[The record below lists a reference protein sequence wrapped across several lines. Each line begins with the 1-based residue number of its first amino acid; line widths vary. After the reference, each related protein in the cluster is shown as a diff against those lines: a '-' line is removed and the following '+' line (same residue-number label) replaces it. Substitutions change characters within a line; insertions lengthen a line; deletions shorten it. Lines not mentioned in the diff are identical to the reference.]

1 MRVRVG
7 INGMGRIGRDLMRIA
22 TDRAGSASETAIEVV
37 AVNDLAPSET
47 LAHLLRRDSTYGAWS
62 RTVEVGRG
70 RLDIDGHEI
79 RVLQQPDPED
89 LPWEDLGVD
98 VVVEAT
104 GLFRTR
110 AAARHTCGRAPARWS
125 SPPPARTSTPPSS
138 WASTRTPTTPLHHDV
153 ISNASCTTNCAAPM
167 AQVLDACFGIES
179 GLLTTVHSY
188 TADQNLLDGPHKDLR
203 RARSAA
209 VNIIPTSTG
218 AAKAV
223 GLVLPQL
230 AGRLDGVAV
239 RVPVVDASLVDLTVQ
254 LTEPATAAQ
263 VNAAFHAAAEAQLKG
278 ILRCTEEP
286 VVSHDVIGENASC
299 LLRHRAHPRRRSHGQ
314 GLRLVRQRVG
324 LRPTHR
330 RPRRDGRPAAAG
342 PLRPQE
348 GRRSRRFGSAATA
361 ARPARGRR

>member
-47 LAHLLRRDSTYGAWS
+47 LAHLLRHDSTYGAWS
-62 RTVEVGRG
+62 RTVEVARG

-79 RVLQQPDPED
+79 RVLQQPDPDD

-110 AAARHTCGRAPARWS
+110 AAAAAHLRAGARKVVITAPGTDVDATIVMGINQDS
-125 SPPPARTSTPPSS
+125 YEGLR
-138 WASTRTPTTPLHHDV
+138 HDV

-218 AAKAV
+218 AAKAI

-239 RVPVVDASLVDLTVQ
+239 RVPVVDASLVDLTVR
-254 LTEPATAAQ
+254 LAEPATVGQ
-263 VNAAFHAAAEAQLKG
+263 VNAAFQAAADAQLKG
-278 ILRCTEEP
+278 ILRCTDEP
-286 VVSHDVIGENASC
+286 VVSHDVIGEAASC
-299 LLRHRAHPRRRSHGQ
+299 LLDTGLTRVAGQMVKVFGWYDNEWGYAQRTVDLVEMVARR
-314 GLRLVRQRVG
+314 L
-324 LRPTHR
+324 PTR
-330 RPRRDGRPAAAG
+330 
-342 PLRPQE
+342 
-348 GRRSRRFGSAATA
+348 
-361 ARPARGRR
+361 

>member
-47 LAHLLRRDSTYGAWS
+47 LAHLLRHDSTYGAWS
-62 RTVEVGRG
+62 RTVEVARG

-110 AAARHTCGRAPARWS
+110 AAAAAHLRAGARKVVITAPGTDVDATIVMGINQDTYDALTARRDLQRLLHHELRGTDGPGTGRLLRDRVGAAHHRAQLHRRPEPPRRPAQGPAPRPVGRRQHHPDQHRRREGRRPRAPPAGRTAR
-125 SPPPARTSTPPSS
+125 R
-138 WASTRTPTTPLHHDV
+138 
-153 ISNASCTTNCAAPM
+153 
-167 AQVLDACFGIES
+167 G
-179 GLLTTVHSY
+179 
-188 TADQNLLDGPHKDLR
+188 R
-203 RARSAA
+203 RAR
-209 VNIIPTSTG
+209 TRRRR
-218 AAKAV
+218 
-223 GLVLPQL
+223 L
-230 AGRLDGVAV
+230 AGRPHRPA
-239 RVPVVDASLVDLTVQ
+239 RRA
-254 LTEPATAAQ
+254 ATAAQ
-263 VNAAFHAAAEAQLKG
+263 VNAAFQTAAEAQLKG

-286 VVSHDVIGENASC
+286 VVSHDVIGERVLPA
-299 LLRHRAHPRRRSHGQ
+299 RRRAHPRRRSHGQ

-324 LRPTHR
+324 LRPRTV
-330 RPRRDGRPAAAG
+330 D
-342 PLRPQE
+342 LVE
-348 GRRSRRFGSAATA
+348 MV
-361 ARPARGRR
+361 ARLLPAR

>member
-1 MRVRVG
+1 MIDDASPGNRVQRHWPVG
-7 INGMGRIGRDLMRIA
+7 SCA
-22 TDRAGSASETAIEVV
+22 TCVVRAKEQPASPLV
-37 AVNDLAPSET
+37 AV
-47 LAHLLRRDSTYGAWS
+47 RDGARPLTRCTTCS
-62 RTVEVGRG
+62 G
-70 RLDIDGHEI
+70 RL
-79 RVLQQPDPED
+79 
-89 LPWEDLGVD
+89 
-98 VVVEAT
+98 
-104 GLFRTR
+104 
-110 AAARHTCGRAPARWS
+110 RWS
-125 SPPPARTSTPPSS
+125 SPDR
-138 WASTRTPTTPLHHDV
+138 PLQHDV

-263 VNAAFHAAAEAQLKG
+263 VNAAFHTAAEAQLKG

-299 LLRHRAHPRRRSHGQ
+299 LLDT
-314 GLRLVRQRVG
+314 GLTRVAGRMVKVFGWYDNEWGYAQRTVDLVEMVARL
-324 LRPTHR
+324 L
-330 RPRRDGRPAAAG
+330 
-342 PLRPQE
+342 
-348 GRRSRRFGSAATA
+348 
-361 ARPARGRR
+361 PAR

>member
-47 LAHLLRRDSTYGAWS
+47 LAHLLRHDSTYGAWS
-62 RTVEVGRG
+62 RTVEVARG

-110 AAARHTCGRAPARWS
+110 PAAAAHLRAGARKVVITAPGTDVDATIVMGINQDTYES
-125 SPPPARTSTPPSS
+125 LR
-138 WASTRTPTTPLHHDV
+138 HDV

-167 AQVLDACFGIES
+167 AQVLDSCFGIES

-188 TADQNLLDGPHKDLR
+188 TADQNLLDGPQR
-203 RARSAA
+203 ISAA
-209 VNIIPTSTG
+209 PVRPRSTSF
-218 AAKAV
+218 
-223 GLVLPQL
+223 
-230 AGRLDGVAV
+230 R
-239 RVPVVDASLVDLTVQ
+239 
-254 LTEPATAAQ
+254 PAPAP
-263 VNAAFHAAAEAQLKG
+263 
-278 ILRCTEEP
+278 RRP
-286 VVSHDVIGENASC
+286 SASC
-299 LLRHRAHPRRRSHGQ
+299 SPSW
-314 GLRLVRQRVG
+314 
-324 LRPTHR
+324 P
-330 RPRRDGRPAAAG
+330 
-342 PLRPQE
+342 
-348 GRRSRRFGSAATA
+348 
-361 ARPARGRR
+361 